1 MTLPPPYDPATVFA
15 PGDDPAAARA
25 RVFIAPQRYV
35 QGEGVL
41 QTDQLLGLVDVGH
54 LEPVAPGVEILLD
67 NIQSALQHRT
77 LLRR

>member
-1 MTLPPPYDPATVFA
+1 M
-15 PGDDPAAARA
+15 
-25 RVFIAPQRYV
+25 
-35 QGEGVL
+35 L

-54 LEPVAPGVEILLD
+54 LKPVAPGVEILLD